1 MADELVVGR
10 GGRGA
15 WEGEE
20 TWGARMSQKKGG
32 GQLWIRGYSDLGFS
46 REPAALLKGSSHLE
60 CPPTPDDDGQKRLDA
75 EREVGPEHGGWR
87 R

>member
-32 GQLWIRGYSDLGFS
+32 GGSIVDPRLFGPGLLQRACSATQRKLSPRVSTDS
-46 REPAALLKGSSHLE
+46 R
-60 CPPTPDDDGQKRLDA
+60 R
-75 EREVGPEHGGWR
+75 
-87 R
+87 